1 MLGRHG
7 SEEWNYGIFGISL
20 RRRKPGSLA
29 AHRKLPTW
37 QPSLSGQIRGLEDE
51 IGVQLL
57 MRRARGVELT
67 PAGRA
72 FLEHARL
79 VLSQGEAADLLDVW
93 NHPVFQFSCVYRRA
107 EPGRVWANY
116 LDGK

>member
-1 MLGRHG
+1 MELRH
-7 SEEWNYGIFGISL
+7 L
-20 RRRKPGSLA
+20 RYFVAAAEAGSLA

-37 QPSLSGQIRGLEDE
+37 QPSMGRQIRGLEHE